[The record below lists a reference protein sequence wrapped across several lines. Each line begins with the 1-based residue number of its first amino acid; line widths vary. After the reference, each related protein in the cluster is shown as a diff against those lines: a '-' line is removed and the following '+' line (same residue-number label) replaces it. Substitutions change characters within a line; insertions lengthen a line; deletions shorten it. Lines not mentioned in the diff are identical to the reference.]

1 VIRVIVVACVLAAGA
16 VLACDPPP
24 PDCRPTGVTTRR
36 DVRYRTT
43 PGVPA
48 RDQSLDLYLP
58 VHASG
63 CASTPLVVYVH
74 GGGFRVGDKA
84 NQIADKRDLFTGAG
98 WAFASINFRL
108 ADESTGAADGRYP
121 AAERDVAAA
130 LAFLQDR
137 AGANRTDPDRLL
149 LLGHSAGAFLVSLV
163 GTDGRHLA
171 TAGLGLDDIAC
182 VASNDTSY
190 DIPREVAGGGTQA
203 AMFRNAFG
211 DDPAVWREASPSRN
225 VAAGKGI
232 PDFHVITRGTTHR
245 VAEATSFVDRLDAA
259 GVPAELV
266 VARGMSHEDVN
277 DAVGAPG
284 DTRITPAL
292 MAFYRTCG

>member
-1 VIRVIVVACVLAAGA
+1 MPA
-16 VLACDPPP
+16 
-24 PDCRPTGVTTRR
+24 TRR
-36 DVRYRTT
+36 TRSPTSAT
-43 PGVPA
+43 SSPA
-48 RDQSLDLYLP
+48 P
-58 VHASG
+58 
-63 CASTPLVVYVH
+63 
-74 GGGFRVGDKA
+74 
-84 NQIADKRDLFTGAG
+84 G
-98 WAFASINFRL
+98 WAFASINYRL

-137 AGANRTDPDRLL
+137 SGANRTDPDRLL

-190 DIPREVAGGGTQA
+190 DIPREVAAGGTQA

-245 VAEATSFVDRLDAA
+245 VAEATSFVDR
-259 GVPAELV
+259 
-266 VARGMSHEDVN
+266 ARRGRCARRARRGPGHEPR
-277 DAVGAPG
+277 GRQRRGRRSRRHPHHPRPHG
-284 DTRITPAL
+284 LLPHLRLMHGECRI
-292 MAFYRTCG
+292 RG